1 MPTTVNQP
9 LPVVRVGDLPSG
21 EDAPRWLV
29 EGLWGARSVGV
40 IGGAPKCA
48 KTWLGLDLA
57 ISVATGTA
65 CLGKYAV
72 PQPGPVLVYLAED
85 ALPVVRERIQGMARH
100 RGLDFAGV
108 DIHVITAPVLRL
120 DRDPDRTR
128 LLETARRLRP
138 RLLVLDPLV
147 RLHGIDENHAGEVAA
162 LLAYFRS
169 LQRRL
174 DVSVLLVHH
183 TRKNA
188 AGGVAAG
195 VGLRGSSDIHA
206 FGDSNLYLRRTRE
219 HLVLSSEH
227 RAAPAS
233 PPVSLELVAT
243 DADTTHLEVVAELQ
257 DGKRRSLEEQVLD
270 LLAQGA
276 VLTRAKLR
284 DSLAVQNERLGVALE
299 SLERAG
305 RLGRTAAGWQRLDGS
320 SEGAVPVPQREK
332 ENGTVLEHRS
342 TPSSNEEP
350 PCPASTSTKF
360 ALRSR

>member
-1 MPTTVNQP
+1 
-9 LPVVRVGDLPSG
+9 
-21 EDAPRWLV
+21 
-29 EGLWGARSVGV
+29 VGV

-57 ISVATGTA
+57 LSVATGTA

-72 PQPGPVLVYLAED
+72 PEPGPVLVYLAED

-100 RGLDFAGV
+100 RGLDFARV
-108 DIHVITAPVLRL
+108 DIYVITAPVLRL

-128 LLETARRLRP
+128 LLETSRRLRP

-147 RLHGIDENHAGEVAA
+147 RLHGIDENHAGEVAQ
-162 LLAYFRS
+162 LLAYFRQ
-169 LQRRL
+169 LQRQL

-188 AGGVAAG
+188 VGGVAAG
-195 VGLRGSSDIHA
+195 QGLRGSSDIHA

-243 DADTTHLEVVAELQ
+243 DAATTHLEVVAELQ

-284 DSLAVQNERLGVALE
+284 DSLAVQNERLGMALE

-305 RLGRTAAGWQRLDGS
+305 RLCRTPAGWQRRDGS

-332 ENGTVLEHRS
+332 GNGTVLEHR
-342 TPSSNEEP
+342 TAPSLSEEP
-350 PCPASTSTKF
+350 PCQASTSTKF